1 VHFSFHQFF
10 VEYTISSGWNTGL
23 TPAMAKPAYTTIV
36 NQLELQGALCNS
48 RPGARFYRAGPV
60 TTLTCRLK
68 QPQQEG
74 YSFMMQLPANP
85 LFINLGV
92 PELSIIV
99 VLVLILFGPGKL
111 PHVMKSLGDGVK
123 QFKDAASGSDKA
135 ERKTEEAE

>member
-1 VHFSFHQFF
+1 
-10 VEYTISSGWNTGL
+10 
-23 TPAMAKPAYTTIV
+23 
-36 NQLELQGALCNS
+36 
-48 RPGARFYRAGPV
+48 
-60 TTLTCRLK
+60 
-68 QPQQEG
+68 
-74 YSFMMQLPANP
+74 MMQLPANP